1 MINLLPADYVSSI
14 RYARRNTVLRSWVV
28 AAIAATGVLI
38 IILASGWVYINQQA
52 KTLQKH
58 IDSTNQSLKDQNLS
72 QTQSDVKEISGDIT
86 VINKILGQE
95 VDFAKLMDS
104 IGRDMPAGAALS
116 SLSLSNKVNGALDL
130 SANAVNYASAAQV
143 AANLS
148 DPQNQLFSKVDIV
161 SINCD
166 TSSTKAY
173 KCQSIY
179 RALFS
184 PATQTKFMHVPETNS

>member
-14 RYARRNTVLRSWVV
+14 RYARRNTVLRSWL
-28 AAIAATGVLI
+28 IAAVIATGLLI
-38 IILASGWVYINQQA
+38 IILVAGWVYINQQS

-58 IDSTNQSLKDQNLS
+58 IDSTNQSLKAQNLS
-72 QTQSDVKEISGDIT
+72 QTQNDVKEISGDIS
-86 VINKILGQE
+86 VINKLLSQE
-95 VDFAKLMDS
+95 IDFAKLMDS
-104 IGRDMPAGAALS
+104 IGRDMPPGAALS

-130 SANAVNYASAAQV
+130 SSNTVDYASAAQV

-166 TSSTKAY
+166 TSSDKTY

-184 PATQTKFMHVPETNS
+184 PTTETKFMHVPETNP